1 VKHTTI
7 RSAVLTAACCA
18 AIGAC
23 HDATPTDALS
33 LIGTPQASLVTNIT
47 VSDLGF
53 EVTLVPFFGGLG
65 INANGDVAAALL
77 DAQFRS
83 RAVLRAAD
91 GNLIDL
97 GTLGGSQAAANDV
110 NDLGQVVGWSYTSD
124 NPVSHAFRWTVGTG
138 MQDLGTLPGGHFSYA
153 SAINNL
159 GQVVGFS
166 DGPGNDHAFL
176 WTAERGMQDLGTLG
190 GPFSEALDINDLGQ
204 VVGSSTLSNST
215 TRAFLWT
222 PSTGMHD
229 LGGLVSA
236 GYSEALGLNNLG
248 HVVGRAGTQTA
259 DHAFLWRPESG
270 MVDLGPSSGCSSDAD
285 AFAINDFDQVVGRL
299 TIVSKVLA
307 ACEAFVWTAEGG
319 MVDLGGLGGSF
330 PEARTINN
338 VGQVV
343 GASDN
348 PTNTQFRAT
357 LWTVQFT
364 PPTPVEQILRVE
376 TELQNAVSVGALSD
390 GQADGLRAKLEAA
403 TQQFNKD
410 NLGSAIN
417 LIQAFIRQVQ
427 SYTNAGIV
435 SAPAGQSLI
444 DAAQSAINELMS

>member
-1 VKHTTI
+1 
-7 RSAVLTAACCA
+7 
-18 AIGAC
+18 
-23 HDATPTDALS
+23 
-33 LIGTPQASLVTNIT
+33 
-47 VSDLGF
+47 
-53 EVTLVPFFGGLG
+53 
-65 INANGDVAAALL
+65 
-77 DAQFRS
+77 
-83 RAVLRAAD
+83 
-91 GNLIDL
+91 
-97 GTLGGSQAAANDV
+97 
-110 NDLGQVVGWSYTSD
+110 
-124 NPVSHAFRWTVGTG
+124 
-138 MQDLGTLPGGHFSYA
+138 
-153 SAINNL
+153 
-159 GQVVGFS
+159 
-166 DGPGNDHAFL
+166 
-176 WTAERGMQDLGTLG
+176 
-190 GPFSEALDINDLGQ
+190 
-204 VVGSSTLSNST
+204 
-215 TRAFLWT
+215 
-222 PSTGMHD
+222 
-229 LGGLVSA
+229 
-236 GYSEALGLNNLG
+236 
-248 HVVGRAGTQTA
+248 
-259 DHAFLWRPESG
+259 
-270 MVDLGPSSGCSSDAD
+270 
-285 AFAINDFDQVVGRL
+285 
-299 TIVSKVLA
+299 
-307 ACEAFVWTAEGG
+307 